1 MSDFSTKTAARVTAL
16 GLAAALAAC
25 MPGGVSD
32 AQTLAAKVETRRA
45 YDLATVD
52 GKAPTRAI
60 RFYIGENS
68 RFAVCGH
75 CLCVTGVMFAP
86 YPALGIRP
94 TSASPT
100 FACEQETPEFKAD
113 AGLAQLFFDMKQAQV
128 DGSAVTFTGSGDH
141 VMVFRRGGEDLTPP

>member
-1 MSDFSTKTAARVTAL
+1 MFDLSKKIAARVATL

-25 MPGGVSD
+25 MPSGTSD
-32 AQTLAAKVETRRA
+32 AQTLAAKVETLRA

-52 GKAPTRAI
+52 GKAPARAI
-60 RFYIGENS
+60 RFYIGDNS

-100 FACEQETPEFKAD
+100 FACEQETPEFNAD

-128 DGSAVTFTGSGDH
+128 EGAAVTFTGSGDH
-141 VMVFRRGGEDLTPP
+141 VMVFQRGGTDLTPP